1 MRFVQQG
8 EMRENSVPVMP
19 EILLP
24 VCNPR
29 YRDMARTD
37 EWHAHGDTV
46 IVMDDE
52 ERGWHTRFAAFRNE
66 TRHASGVLSFND
78 YAIVLQ
84 AALLG
89 QGIALGWVSVVMHWL
104 AQHALVPAEDELLVT
119 NRMCCLSW
127 APGKSLRPIVAEVRE
142 WLIAEMRADLAAVD
156 TVYPALGLGAAVKKG
171 LASWS

>member
-1 MRFVQQG
+1 
-8 EMRENSVPVMP
+8 MRENSVPVMP

-24 VCNPR
+24 VCNAR

-37 EWHAHGDTV
+37 EWRAHGDTV

-52 ERGWHTRFAAFRNE
+52 ERGWHTRFSSFKND
-66 TRHASGVLSFND
+66 TRHAAGVLSFND

-104 AQHALVPAEDELLVT
+104 AQRALVPAEDELLVT
-119 NRMCCLSW
+119 NRMCCLAW
-127 APGKSLRPIVAEVRE
+127 AAGRPLRPIVAEVRD
-142 WLIAEMRADLAAVD
+142 WLIAEMRADLNAVD
-156 TVYPALGLGAAVKKG
+156 TVYPELGLARAVETG
-171 LASWS
+171 LQSWS